1 MNRLILFDTSNFA
14 NYPVGG
20 QVTSIKNFLHYVGE
34 KFPTNNILLVG
45 VSTNVDEVGKLV
57 KIKTEAG
64 IVSFIPVAH
73 ANQDLNA
80 IKKSLRVE
88 YLKGLYRYKKVINVN
103 QSDCM
108 YLHTPEAF
116 VFTRVVARKNP
127 CFVFSHGSY
136 LNMLEHVR
144 FFEKSPIV
152 LNIFKQI
159 LLSVIKKSTG
169 IFVLDKDT
177 EKKYLKYS
185 NRVYHVDN
193 SIVCNNKF
201 FERNI
206 GKENPRLLFVGR
218 LSSVKNIKP
227 IIEAC
232 KIFPTSCSLKIVGA
246 GEMDKELRQIA
257 NERVYFAG
265 AVKPDEVKKYM
276 MDSDI
281 LVMNSLHEG
290 IPMTI
295 LEALSYSM
303 PIITTDV
310 GGISE
315 VVSFEYDSEK
325 TDGSAESIVEA
336 INKIMRNYYFYSSN
350 AFKKSLNYDYRIVN
364 KKIFEIINQYLK
376 WEI

>member
-1 MNRLILFDTSNFA
+1 M
-14 NYPVGG
+14 
-20 QVTSIKNFLHYVGE
+20 Q
-34 KFPTNNILLVG
+34 
-45 VSTNVDEVGKLV
+45 
-57 KIKTEAG
+57 
-64 IVSFIPVAH
+64 
-73 ANQDLNA
+73 
-80 IKKSLRVE
+80 
-88 YLKGLYRYKKVINVN
+88 
-103 QSDCM
+103 
-108 YLHTPEAF
+108 
-116 VFTRVVARKNP
+116 
-127 CFVFSHGSY
+127 
-136 LNMLEHVR
+136 
-144 FFEKSPIV
+144 
-152 LNIFKQI
+152 
-159 LLSVIKKSTG
+159 
-169 IFVLDKDT
+169 
-177 EKKYLKYS
+177 KKYLKYS
-185 NRVYHVDN
+185 NRVYHVGN